1 SSKNNY
7 IQDLIDHITKGKL
20 DLNNLK
26 NLDNQTVIETL
37 TNVKGIG
44 KWTAEMFLIL
54 SLGRM
59 DVLALDDI
67 GIQRG
72 AKWLYQV
79 DKSERRSI
87 LKEKASLWHPYQSI
101 ASFYLWEA
109 IHLDFVTEYV
119 SVEAIPVNKK

>member
-1 SSKNNY
+1 KKKVSVQSAEEKNKRQKKLAKNELTVEKLSLMTVKDFQGVGLSVRKINY

-44 KWTAEMFLIL
+44 KWTAEMFLIF

-59 DVLALDDI
+59 DVLA
-67 GIQRG
+67 
-72 AKWLYQV
+72 
-79 DKSERRSI
+79 
-87 LKEKASLWHPYQSI
+87 
-101 ASFYLWEA
+101 
-109 IHLDFVTEYV
+109 
-119 SVEAIPVNKK
+119 